1 MQKETFFQLFL
12 LLIILTISVL
22 FYKTYFEEENLRIN
36 KIETQ
41 INKDELIIDK
51 NNLIYSI
58 EYISKTKKGHEYI
71 IKSRLGIIDNDQPNL
86 ILMEDVTA
94 IINSKDSTKVKISA
108 DNALYNRINL
118 NTKFYENVTVTYVDH
133 FIKSDNLVFN
143 FQNNSLIMSDNI
155 FYKNLNTK
163 LQADK
168 IEFDLL
174 TNDLKISMKNKSK
187 KIKIK
192 SLN

>member
-118 NTKFYENVTVTYVDH
+118 NTKFYENVTVTYVNH